1 MKRGFIIAFIF
12 WVSLSTLAGTKWNEW
27 KNLDLNDLDVE
38 LSKVQLRNRASC
50 AIDSKKPTR
59 SMFIFLNNTIAAK
72 AAYRLANRTGQDRAT
87 ITKELIRDFRNKTT
101 RLTQEIHE
109 KLLSGQLPLLP
120 HLDSENN
127 IPVKYRTMLK
137 ECYGKLQ
144 CPQLNYYI
152 ENIWTSSHRLKHRLY
167 DSFEDSNYFN
177 SKYIKDS
184 NTYKC
189 LKVKKFGPLQANLFG
204 QKPSI
209 QDLNRI
215 AKQLSDIGETVDE
228 CRMDG
233 IDTLENLQV
242 AGYQFDIKNIKE
254 RYWDKKVGF
263 DYWNSMKLYFAWAM
277 KNLKVENTKYENI
290 IRNSNTQD
298 YILFS
303 PNGCRSDIMPTCNN
317 KRLAE
322 NSFRE
327 FSRRNFEK
335 EALELDILSPISEGV
350 QNDLLKDPFANVNKD
365 ILDLGSYDD
374 ADAWIQHIFKN
385 QTQTKNYVKNKLID
399 ALTFYTLVRKRLD
412 PKEVRDQLDFYFRN
426 LDGNIIK
433 NDLYYLC
440 AEASVISD
448 DIFSFTKKHIEGL
461 KGTELIDNL
470 DILFTDSPYNKIIDY
485 YKELMDETRSYCKGL
500 KQKEI
505 WDESFEIEY
514 EGFHQWYIDKTRA
527 DQSFE
532 TFPDKHYESDA
543 LSQDFIIYKNG
554 DIICRSISH
563 CLRKSI
569 ISIIETSRATY
580 YGDLFW
586 KSKFSQPSSDLFNPY
601 AERVACKVYDPYFKT
616 KQVMTRFVSDIG
628 QGLMSW
634 FTPGVLYTRVSLTP
648 GYVTSFNKM
657 IEDGQIE
664 FNKEYEKSKV
674 NVELITEFGPLIG
687 VPCAVSITGSNK
699 SPTNLYHFRGIS
711 VGACVDRQ
719 GGDIIANSGSDISDK
734 QTDGVA
740 ACAACRINFEGISNT
755 LTYFNSKLGPFF
767 YIARALYSLYQGLTD
782 FDNIPRRWELDLN
795 KLKTTYQRYGEIPKS
810 CRSTLLNGRNCLK
823 DKEELAAV
831 ELIQRNEL
839 TILASKKIINGY
851 KFKVQ
856 ECNNELTVMIDK
868 HFTRLFS
875 KCKRKH

>member
-1 MKRGFIIAFIF
+1 MMRGFFYTLVII
-12 WVSLSTLAGTKWNEW
+12 LSFHIQAGTKWHEW
-27 KNLDLNDLDVE
+27 QHLELNDLDVE
-38 LSKVQLRNRASC
+38 LSKIQLNNRASC

-59 SMFIFLNNTIAAK
+59 SMFVFLNNTIAAK
-72 AAYRLANRTGQDRAT
+72 AAYRLANRTGQNRTT
-87 ITKELIRDFRNKTT
+87 ITKELIRDYRNKTT
-101 RLTQEIHE
+101 RLTLEIHE
-109 KLLSGQLPLLP
+109 KILSGQLPILP

-127 IPVKYRTMLK
+127 IPNKYRTMLK

-152 ENIWTSSHRLKHRLY
+152 ENIWTAKNRLKHRLY
-167 DSFEDSNYFN
+167 DNFDETNYFER
-177 SKYIKDS
+177 KYIKGS
-184 NTYKC
+184 KTYSC
-189 LKVKKFGPLQANLFG
+189 LKIKKFGPLQANLFG

-209 QDLNRI
+209 QDLNKI
-215 AKQLSDIGETVDE
+215 AKQLADIEETFEE
-228 CRMDG
+228 CRLDNIEDLG
-233 IDTLENLQV
+233 SLQV

-254 RYWDKKVGF
+254 RYWDKEIGF

-290 IRNSNTQD
+290 IQNTNTQD

-303 PNGCRSDIMPTCNN
+303 PNGCRSDIMPSCNN

-327 FSRRNFEK
+327 FSRRSFEK
-335 EALELDILSPISEGV
+335 EALELDILSPIAEGA
-350 QNDLLKDPFANVNKD
+350 QIDLLKNPFAEVNKD
-365 ILDLGSYDD
+365 ILDIGSYDD
-374 ADAWIQHIFKN
+374 ADEWIQHIFKN
-385 QTQTKNYVKNKLID
+385 QTQTKNYIKNKLID
-399 ALTFYTLVRKRLD
+399 ALTFFTLVKRRMSA
-412 PKEVRDQLDFYFRN
+412 KEVKSQLDFYYRN
-426 LDGNIIK
+426 MDENTIK

-448 DIFSFTKKHIEGL
+448 DVFSFMKKHIEGL

-470 DILFTDSPYNKIIDY
+470 DLLFTNAPYDNIVDY
-485 YKELMDETRSYCKGL
+485 YKSLMDETRSYCEGL
-500 KQKEI
+500 NQKNI
-505 WDESFEIEY
+505 WDETFEINN
-514 EGFHQWYIDKTRA
+514 EGFHQWYIDKTRV
-527 DQSFE
+527 DKTFK

-543 LSQDFIIYKNG
+543 LSQDYITYDND

-586 KSKFSQPSSDLFNPY
+586 KSKYSQSSADLFNPY
-601 AERVACKVYDPYFKT
+601 TDRVACKVYDPYFKT
-616 KQVMTRFVSDIG
+616 KQVMTQFVSDIG

-634 FTPGVLYTRVSLTP
+634 FTPGVLYTRVSLQP

-657 IEDGQIE
+657 IENGQIE
-664 FNKEYEKSKV
+664 FNKEYEKSKI

-687 VPCAVSITGSNK
+687 VPCAVSITGSTK

-711 VGACVDRQ
+711 VGACFDRK
-719 GGDIIANSGSDISDK
+719 GGDVIANSGSDVNVNDP
-734 QTDGVA
+734 DGAA

-767 YIARALYSLYQGLTD
+767 YVARALYSLYKGLTD

-795 KLKTTYQRYGEIPKS
+795 KLKSTYQRYGEIPKS
-810 CRSTLLNGRNCLK
+810 CRSTLLRGRHCLK
-823 DKEELAAV
+823 NREELRAT
-831 ELIQRNEL
+831 ELL
-839 TILASKKIINGY
+839 LDKGFTITASKKIVNGY

-856 ECNNELTVMIDK
+856 ECKNDLTVMIENQ
-868 HFTRLFS
+868 FTRLFS
-875 KCKRKH
+875 KCKSK